1 MERRQK
7 RRRVYESTELFKRA
21 AHSSLRRPACHQ
33 DDAFQPVQLTTFTV
47 NTSYTTHTGIQHA
60 GHPGPLLDENITLD
74 AVPAYLQELGGSHPD
89 RAVAVMQKATR
100 NISDM
105 TLRRPGVFR
114 GLERAIRH
122 VSFSPATQ
130 LQLAGYLITP
140 GSMHKSSP
148 LHRCFGLLNDI
159 CNDLRKT
166 GALQIAPEQVNALHV
181 HLKGRLWNVVERA
194 LKIFQNEFHLDCMKE
209 VLEELL
215 DTCLLQA
222 LQPATGRANT
232 LTSLQGVLY
241 HLSNGCFDDA
251 FELLMLEAH
260 AHRIFAED
268 SADFFWRCTGPAR
281 RLIFQDALRS
291 ATGVEKIC
299 DHWLTNITIDE
310 AVALLHTLADPQG
323 MDEVRRETALDAM
336 LVHYGKGELNNKD
349 FKNELERENFVG
361 CIGRL
366 LLGEPLS
373 DADRTFLRS
382 LAEQN
387 HVEKQPGMVLLH
399 PLDRPEPEKLLNRKR
414 ER

>member
-1 MERRQK
+1 M
-7 RRRVYESTELFKRA
+7 
-21 AHSSLRRPACHQ
+21 
-33 DDAFQPVQLTTFTV
+33 

-74 AVPAYLQELGGSHPD
+74 AVPAYLQEVGGSHPD
-89 RAVAVMQKATR
+89 RAVAVMQNATR

-114 GLERAIRH
+114 ELERAIRH

-140 GSMHKSSP
+140 GSMHQSSP

-215 DTCLLQA
+215 DTCLSQA
-222 LQPATGRANT
+222 LQPATGGANM

-241 HLSNGCFDDA
+241 HLSHGCFDDA
-251 FELLMLEAH
+251 FELLMLEAY
-260 AHRIFAED
+260 AHRLFAED

-299 DHWLTNITIDE
+299 DDLSYITIDE
-310 AVALLHTLADPQG
+310 AVALLHTLADSQG
-323 MDEVRRETALDAM
+323 MSEDRRRVALLAM
-336 LVHYGKGELNNKD
+336 RDYYSEGELDKED
-349 FKNELERENFVG
+349 FDNELDRENFVA
-361 CIGRL
+361 CVERL
-366 LLGEPLS
+366 LLGDPLS
-373 DADRTFLRS
+373 GDDRTFLHG
-382 LAEQN
+382 LA
-387 HVEKQPGMVLLH
+387 KQMYVKVQPDLVLLH
-399 PLDRPEPEKLLNRKR
+399 PLERPEPEKLLNRKR
-414 ER
+414 ERERER